1 MAKSGQRG
9 VEEHSKIAAGVEKET
24 QVFALGSSYC
34 HIGSFILCV
43 CKLSGKL

>member
-1 MAKSGQRG
+1 MAKSGQG
-9 VEEHSKIAAGVEKET
+9 SVEVHSKIAAGVEKET
-24 QVFALGSSYC
+24 QLFALGSSSC